1 MAHINA
7 ERDNQILAPLTYVPE
22 MSLKTPLSAK
32 TMKTPLRTGRKAL
45 SRIVN
50 TDFSTPVVKQEKKT
64 EKLQEPKVKHA
75 PLKEEDYPEI
85 EKLIPYDP
93 MEFQKYDLPEDFIP
107 IGSLDLA
114 GLPFPQ
120 APLRSEDDLHLYVP
134 PLPSISPMRMP
145 QHPDAS
151 AEFCNFLQTIEEL
164 TIELP
169 PDTDWD
175 V

>member
-93 MEFQKYDLPEDFIP
+93 MVFPTQNFKNTTFPRISFLLVVLIWLVCLSHKLLFAQKMTCIFMY
-107 IGSLDLA
+107 
-114 GLPFPQ
+114 
-120 APLRSEDDLHLYVP
+120 LRSQAYRL
-134 PLPSISPMRMP
+134 
-145 QHPDAS
+145 
-151 AEFCNFLQTIEEL
+151 
-164 TIELP
+164 
-169 PDTDWD
+169 
-175 V
+175 

>member
-7 ERDNQILAPLTYVPE
+7 ERGNQILAPLAFVPE
-22 MSLKTPLSAK
+22 MALKTPLKAK
-32 TMKTPLRTGRKAL
+32 TMKTPLRTGRKAFG
-45 SRIVN
+45 IVN

-64 EKLQEPKVKHA
+64 EKLQEPKVKRA
-75 PLKEEDYPEI
+75 VQKEEEDYPEI
-85 EKLIPYDP
+85 EKFIPYDP
-93 MEFQKYDLPEDFIP
+93 MEFQKYGVPEDFIP

-120 APLRSEDDLHLYVP
+120 APPPSEDLHLYVP
-134 PLPSISPMRMP
+134 PLPSLSPLRMP
-145 QHPDAS
+145 QRPDAS
-151 AEFCNFLQTIEEL
+151 IEFRNFLQTIEEL
-164 TIELP
+164 TLELP